1 MAKHLIQLTGL
12 GFVCSCGERYDA
24 SDRGLIRR
32 KNRPRAV
39 AAQHQLAAFV
49 QGSMNDGEAL
59 ITNCLSCNGEA
70 IIPAG
75 AENTLAAFSSWLRTP
90 CAFCGTTPIELADS
104 NKPQTLA

>member
-24 SDRGLIRR
+24 SDRSLIRK

-39 AAQHQLAAFV
+39 ASQHQLAAFI

-59 ITNCLSCNGEA
+59 VTNCLSCNSEA
-70 IIPAG
+70 IIPA
-75 AENTLAAFSSWLRTP
+75 ARENTLAAFSNWLRTA
-90 CAFCGTTPIELADS
+90 CAFCGSTPIGPADS
-104 NKPQTLA
+104 VQS